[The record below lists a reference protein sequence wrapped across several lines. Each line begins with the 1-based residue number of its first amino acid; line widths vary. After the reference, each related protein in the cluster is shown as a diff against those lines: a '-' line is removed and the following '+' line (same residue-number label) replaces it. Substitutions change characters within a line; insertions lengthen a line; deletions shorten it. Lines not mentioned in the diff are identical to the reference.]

1 MGGFACGEAHA
12 GGGMRPG
19 LAFRPQEL
27 RLALIAAG
35 VIVCWAAVS
44 WVVQPL
50 WDRVRDLRSHVQAQS
65 DRLDALTR
73 MLAESHSA
81 PARPEAL
88 AEYLKTEDDTAA
100 QGAFLNALEVLSR
113 QMSLQL
119 NLKPRPG
126 KRDGRVSQ
134 FEIELDVEGSQPH
147 LMAFLDA
154 LLQMPKAIAF
164 ERLTISTVPAKD
176 NLLRAN
182 LILQKLTFH

>member
-1 MGGFACGEAHA
+1 
-12 GGGMRPG
+12 MRRG

-50 WDRVRDLRSHVQAQS
+50 WDRVRDLRSHIQAQS
-65 DRLDALTR
+65 ERLDALTR
-73 MLAESHSA
+73 MLAESQSA
-81 PARPEAL
+81 RAHDEAL
-88 AEYLKTEDDTAA
+88 AESLKAEDETAS
-100 QGAFLNALEVLSR
+100 QGAFLNALELLSR
-113 QMSLQL
+113 QMSLQV

-126 KRDGRVSQ
+126 KRDGHVSQ

-154 LLQMPKAIAF
+154 LLKMPSAIAF

-176 NLLRAN
+176 DLLRAN
-182 LILQKLTFH
+182 LVIQQLTFH